1 MIESGWRGE
10 RKETFSYQVWGL
22 ILCINVTGPQV
33 LNVCLNIFLGMSV
46 RVFLDAIIVFIS
58 ELSKSNCPPKCEW
71 ASSNPLEAWI
81 GQKKSWARDN
91 LFSVQL
97 PLSQD
102 IGIALASG
110 LRLELELYSVCFPGS
125 PVCQL
130 QVVRW
135 WDFSNLHNYYL
146 KRLDR

>member
-1 MIESGWRGE
+1 MKVAGVGE
-10 RKETFSYQVWGL
+10 RKETFSYLVWGL
-22 ILCINVTGPQV
+22 ILCINMTGPQV

-46 RVFLDAIIVFIS
+46 RVFLDAIIVCIS

-81 GQKKSWARDN
+81 GQKKAEQGIICS
-91 LFSVQL
+91 LQL

-102 IGIALASG
+102 IGIVLASG
-110 LRLELELYSVCFPGS
+110 LRLELELYSVCVPGS

-135 WDFSNLHNYYL
+135 WDFSNLHNYYM
-146 KRLDR
+146 KQLDR